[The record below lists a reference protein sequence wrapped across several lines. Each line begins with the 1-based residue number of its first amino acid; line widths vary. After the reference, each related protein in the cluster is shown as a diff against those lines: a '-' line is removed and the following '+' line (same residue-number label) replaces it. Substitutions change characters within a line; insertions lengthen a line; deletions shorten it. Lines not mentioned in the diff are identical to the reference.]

1 MKTMR
6 IKEEP
11 KLNFEDVLLQ
21 PKRSTLSSRRDV
33 EMTRKFTFKNAGK
46 ILDFCPIFASNMDGV
61 GTFEMAKALQEH
73 KMMTVITK
81 TTTPEEWRAA
91 AGTGLRMQ
99 SVSVCTGTNV
109 MFDPDAPDYANMK
122 EILKSF
128 PDVKM
133 ITVDVANAYHENF
146 VDFIKKIRNEFPDKV
161 IVAGNVVTPEM
172 VEELII
178 NGADI
183 VKIGIGPGSVCT
195 TRTMT
200 GVGVPQFSAIVECAD
215 AANGVD
221 GHIMADGGCVHPGDI
236 AKAFGGGAH
245 MVMIGGMLAG
255 HKEGGGK
262 LITRHTATGGAHK
275 LDNGTYVPHFEEQQF
290 VEFYGMSSDRAR
302 EVHGKRKDGYRGN
315 EGRLIQMPYRGS
327 VSNTLEDILGGVRSA
342 CTYIGAR
349 RLKDMPKCASFVKTN
364 NVINKVYERYT
375 K

>member
-1 MKTMR
+1 MR
-6 IKEEP
+6 INYDA

-21 PKRSTLSSRRDV
+21 PKRSTLSSRKDV
-33 EMTRKFTFKNAGK
+33 DMTRNFTFRNSRKQMNF
-46 ILDFCPIFASNMDGV
+46 LPIFASNMDGV
-61 GTFEMAKALQEH
+61 GTFSMAKVLQEY

-81 TTTPEEWRAA
+81 TTNIDQWRAA

-109 MFDPDAPDYANMK
+109 MWDK
-122 EILKSF
+122 EAQDWKTMQDVLQSF
-128 PDVKM
+128 PDIKM
-133 ITVDVANAYHENF
+133 ITVDVANAYHQNM
-146 VDFIKKIRNEFPDKV
+146 VDFIAKVRDQYPEKV
-161 IVAGNVVTPEM
+161 IIAGNVVTPEM
-172 VEELII
+172 TEELII
-178 NGADI
+178 NGADV

-200 GVGVPQFSAIVECAD
+200 GVGVPQFSAILDCAD

-255 HKEGGGK
+255 HNESEQEVVDGK
-262 LITRHTATGGAHK
+262 R
-275 LDNGTYVPHFEEQQF
+275 
-290 VEFYGMSSDRAR
+290 EFYGMSSDRAR
-302 EVHGKRKDGYRGN
+302 QKHGRRKDGYRGN
-315 EGRLIQMPYRGS
+315 EGRHIDLPDRGP
-327 VSNTLEDILGGVRSA
+327 VKETVEDILGGVRSA

-349 RLKDMPKCASFVKTN
+349 RLKDMPKCASFVTTN
-364 NVINKVYERYT
+364 NVINRVYERYT

>member
-1 MKTMR
+1 MR
-6 IKEEP
+6 INTDP

-21 PKRSTLSSRRDV
+21 PKRSTLSSRKDV
-33 EMTRKFTFKNAGK
+33 DMTRNFTFLNSGK
-46 ILDFCPIFASNMDGV
+46 QMNFLPIFASNMDGV
-61 GTFEMAKALQEH
+61 GTFSMAKALQEH

-81 TTTPEEWRAA
+81 STTPEQWRAA

-109 MFDPDAPDYANMK
+109 MFDSEAPDWKIMQ
-122 EILKSF
+122 EVLKSF
-128 PDVKM
+128 PDIKM
-133 ITVDVANAYHENF
+133 ITVDVANAYHQNM
-146 VDFIKKIRNEFPDKV
+146 VDFIKKVRDTYPDKI

-172 VEELII
+172 TEELII
-178 NGADI
+178 NGADV

-200 GVGVPQFSAIVECAD
+200 GVGVPQFSAIVDCSD
-215 AANGVD
+215 AANGVG

-255 HKEGGGK
+255 HDESEQPVVDGK
-262 LITRHTATGGAHK
+262 
-275 LDNGTYVPHFEEQQF
+275 

-315 EGRLIQMPYRGS
+315 EGRLIELPDRGP
-327 VSNTLEDILGGVRSA
+327 VNNTVEDILGGVRSA

-349 RLKDMPKCASFVKTN
+349 RLKDMAKCASFVTTHN
-364 NVINKVYERYT
+364 PINKVYEQYT

>member
-1 MKTMR
+1 MR
-6 IKEEP
+6 INYDA

-21 PKRSTLSSRRDV
+21 PKRSTLSSRKDV
-33 EMTRKFTFKNAGK
+33 DMTRNFTFRNSGK
-46 ILDFCPIFASNMDGV
+46 QMNFLPIFASNMDGV
-61 GTFEMAKALQEH
+61 GTFSMAKVLQDY

-81 TTTPEEWRAA
+81 TTGIDQWRQAV
-91 AGTGLRMQ
+91 GNGVRLQ

-109 MFDPDAPDYANMK
+109 MWDKDAQDWATMQDV
-122 EILKSF
+122 LKSF
-128 PDVKM
+128 PDIKM
-133 ITVDVANAYHENF
+133 ITVDVANAYHQNM
-146 VDFIKKIRNEFPDKV
+146 VDFIKKVRDEYPNKI

-172 VEELII
+172 TEELII
-178 NGADI
+178 NGADV

-200 GVGVPQFSAIVECAD
+200 GVGVPQFSAILDCAD

-221 GHIMADGGCVHPGDI
+221 GHIMADGGCVYPGDI

-255 HKEGGGK
+255 HDESEQEIVDGK
-262 LITRHTATGGAHK
+262 
-275 LDNGTYVPHFEEQQF
+275 

-302 EVHGKRKDGYRGN
+302 EKHGKRKDGYRGN
-315 EGRLIQMPYRGS
+315 EGRLISLPYRGP
-327 VSNTLEDILGGVRSA
+327 VKHTVEDILGGVRSA

-349 RLKDMPKCASFVKTN
+349 RLKDMPKCASFVTTN
-364 NVINKVYERYT
+364 NVINRIYEKYD

>member
-1 MKTMR
+1 MR
-6 IKEEP
+6 IDNTP
-11 KLNFEDVLLQ
+11 KLNFDDVLLK
-21 PKRSTLSSRRDV
+21 PKRSTLTSRKDV
-33 EMTRKFTFKNAGK
+33 DMTRKFTFKNSK
-46 ILDFCPIFASNMDGV
+46 KVMNFTPIFASNMDGV
-61 GTFEMAKALQEH
+61 GTFSMAKVLQEY

-81 TTTPEEWRAA
+81 TTTPEQWKEAVGSGVR
-91 AGTGLRMQ
+91 LQ
-99 SVSVCTGTNV
+99 SVSVCTGTNKV
-109 MFDPDAPDYANMK
+109 FDDNAEDYRNMQQV
-122 EILKSF
+122 LKMY

-133 ITVDVANAYHENF
+133 ITIDVANAYHQNMVGF
-146 VDFIKKIRNEFPDKV
+146 VEQVREEYPDKV

-172 VEELII
+172 TEELII
-178 NGADI
+178 AGADV

-236 AKAFGGGAH
+236 AKALGGGAH

-255 HKEGGGK
+255 HDESEQKIVDGK
-262 LITRHTATGGAHK
+262 
-275 LDNGTYVPHFEEQQF
+275 

-302 EVHGKRKDGYRGN
+302 EIHGKRKDGYRGN
-315 EGRLIQMPYRGS
+315 EGRLISLPYRGP
-327 VSNTLEDILGGVRSA
+327 VANTVEDILGGVRSA

-349 RLKDMPKCASFVKTN
+349 RLKDMAKCASFVTTN
-364 NVINKVYERYT
+364 NVITKVYEQYT

>member
-1 MKTMR
+1 MR
-6 IKEEP
+6 INFEK
-11 KLNFEDVLLQ
+11 KLNFEDVLLE

-33 EMTRKFTFKNAGK
+33 DMTRKFTFRNSGK
-46 ILDFCPIFASNMDGV
+46 VVQCLPIFASNMDGV
-61 GTFEMAKALQEH
+61 GTFSMAREMQKH

-81 TTTPEEWRAA
+81 STTLDQWRAA
-91 AGTGLRMQ
+91 AGSGVRMQ

-109 MFDPDAPDYANMK
+109 MWDPDAPDYKNMQ
-122 EILKSF
+122 EVLKMF

-133 ITVDVANAYHENF
+133 ITVDVANAYHQNF
-146 VDFIKKIRNEFPDKV
+146 VNFIAKVRDEYPDK
-161 IVAGNVVTPEM
+161 IIIAGNVVTPEM

-178 NGADI
+178 NGADV

-200 GVGVPQFSAIVECAD
+200 GVGVPQFSAIMECSD

-255 HKEGGGK
+255 HDESEQKIE
-262 LITRHTATGGAHK
+262 
-275 LDNGTYVPHFEEQQF
+275 NGM

-302 EVHGKRKDGYRGN
+302 EIHGKRKDGYRGN
-315 EGRLIQMPYRGS
+315 EGRLISLPHRGPVAS
-327 VSNTLEDILGGVRSA
+327 TLEDILGGVRSA

-349 RLKDMPKCASFVKTN
+349 RLKDMPKCASFVTTN
-364 NVINKVYERYT
+364 NVINRVYERYT